1 MLDRLADNLDIWG
14 KRPGACRDQNK
25 QEDQNKRTRAPVSC
39 GATGSEAMAEDTI
52 GFVGTGRMGGPM
64 AGRLLDAGY
73 SLSVYDMQSEATK
86 PLVARGARLA
96 KSPAEVASSA
106 DIVLTSLPTPDIVKA
121 VALGPDGIIAGNR
134 ASIVI
139 DLSTTGP
146 GAAKLIAEG
155 FKPRK
160 TLVDAP
166 VSGGVKGAV
175 NGTLAVMV
183 SCPKATY
190 ERVEPILKNFGKL
203 FYTGDKPG
211 TAQTAKLANN
221 LMAAAALVITSEAV
235 AMGVKGGVDAK
246 VLIDII
252 NASSGRNSA
261 SEDKF
266 PRAVLPGTFDFGF
279 TTGLS
284 YKDVRLCV
292 DEAEAMGVPM
302 VCGSVVRQMLAITN
316 AKYGPSSDF
325 TSIAKVLEEWA
336 GVEMRG

>member
-1 MLDRLADNLDIWG
+1 
-14 KRPGACRDQNK
+14 
-25 QEDQNKRTRAPVSC
+25 
-39 GATGSEAMAEDTI
+39 MAEETI

-86 PLVARGARLA
+86 LLVARGARLA

-134 ASIVI
+134 ASIMI

-160 TLVDAP
+160 TLVDAT

-284 YKDVRLCV
+284 YKDVRLCL

>member
-1 MLDRLADNLDIWG
+1 MTE
-14 KRPGACRDQNK
+14 K
-25 QEDQNKRTRAPVSC
+25 
-39 GATGSEAMAEDTI
+39 TI
-52 GFVGTGRMGGPM
+52 GFVGVGRMGGPM
-64 AGRLLDAGY
+64 AGRLLDAGHT
-73 SLSVYDMQSEATK
+73 LCIYDTQAEATK
-86 PLVARGARLA
+86 PLITRGARLA
-96 KSPAEVASSA
+96 KSPAEVASAA
-106 DIVLTSLPTPDIVKA
+106 DIVLMSLPTPDIVKA
-121 VALGPDGIIAGNR
+121 VTLGPDGIIAGNR

-139 DLSTTGP
+139 DLSTSGP

-160 TLVDAP
+160 LTLVDAP
-166 VSGGVKGAV
+166 VSGGIKGAV

-183 SCPKATY
+183 SCPKATF
-190 ERVEPILKNFGKL
+190 ETVEPILKHFGKL
-203 FYTGDKPG
+203 FYCGDQPG

-235 AMGVKGGVDAK
+235 AMGVKGGVDAR

-316 AKYGPSSDF
+316 AKFGPSSDF
-325 TSIAKVLEEWA
+325 TSIARVLEEWA

>member
-1 MLDRLADNLDIWG
+1 MLDRLTDNLEIRRNATGEPSRG
-14 KRPGACRDQNK
+14 KNKKSAGACGA
-25 QEDQNKRTRAPVSC
+25 KRERT
-39 GATGSEAMAEDTI
+39 MAAETI

-73 SLSVYDMQSEATK
+73 SLCIYDSQVEATK
-86 PLVARGARLA
+86 ALVARGARLA

-106 DIVLTSLPTPDIVKA
+106 HIVLASLPTPDIVKA
-121 VALGPDGIIAGNR
+121 VALGPDGIVAGNR
-134 ASIVI
+134 ATVLI

-146 GAAKLIAEG
+146 GAAKLIAKGFEG
-155 FKPRK
+155 RNL

-166 VSGGVKGAV
+166 VSGGIKGAV

-190 ERVEPILKNFGKL
+190 DRVEPILKNFGKL

-235 AMGVKGGVDAK
+235 AMGVKGGVNAK

-252 NASSGRNSA
+252 NASSGRNTA

-266 PRAVLPGTFDFGF
+266 PREMLPGTFDFGF

-292 DEAEAMGVPM
+292 D
-302 VCGSVVRQMLAITN
+302 
-316 AKYGPSSDF
+316 
-325 TSIAKVLEEWA
+325 
-336 GVEMRG
+336 

>member
-1 MLDRLADNLDIWG
+1 
-14 KRPGACRDQNK
+14 
-25 QEDQNKRTRAPVSC
+25 
-39 GATGSEAMAEDTI
+39 MAEETI

-73 SLSVYDMQSEATK
+73 SLSVYDVQSEATK

>member
-1 MLDRLADNLDIWG
+1 
-14 KRPGACRDQNK
+14 
-25 QEDQNKRTRAPVSC
+25 
-39 GATGSEAMAEDTI
+39 
-52 GFVGTGRMGGPM
+52 MGGPM

>member
-1 MLDRLADNLDIWG
+1 
-14 KRPGACRDQNK
+14 
-25 QEDQNKRTRAPVSC
+25 
-39 GATGSEAMAEDTI
+39 MAEETI

-73 SLSVYDMQSEATK
+73 SLSVYDTQSEATK

>member
-1 MLDRLADNLDIWG
+1 MKSAYPSG
-14 KRPGACRDQNK
+14 
-25 QEDQNKRTRAPVSC
+25 
-39 GATGSEAMAEDTI
+39 GATGSETMAEETI
-52 GFVGTGRMGGPM
+52 GFVGVGRMGGAM
-64 AGRLLDAGY
+64 AARLLNVGY
-73 SLSVYDMQSEATK
+73 SLCVYDTQTEATK
-86 PLVARGARLA
+86 PLQARGAHLA
-96 KSPAEVASSA
+96 KSPAEVASAA
-106 DIVLTSLPTPDIVKA
+106 DIVLISLPTPDIVKA
-121 VALGPDGIIAGNR
+121 VTLGPDGIIAGNR

-139 DLSTTGP
+139 DLSTSGP
-146 GAAKLIAEG
+146 GAAKLVAEE
-155 FKPRK
+155 FKPRNL

-166 VSGGVKGAV
+166 VSGGIKGAA

-203 FYTGDKPG
+203 FYCGDKPG

-302 VCGSVVRQMLAITN
+302 VCGSVVRQILAITN
-316 AKYGPSSDF
+316 AKFGPSSDF
-325 TSIAKVLEEWA
+325 TSIAKVIEEWA

>member
-1 MLDRLADNLDIWG
+1 M
-14 KRPGACRDQNK
+14 
-25 QEDQNKRTRAPVSC
+25 
-39 GATGSEAMAEDTI
+39 
-52 GFVGTGRMGGPM
+52 
-64 AGRLLDAGY
+64 
-73 SLSVYDMQSEATK
+73 
-86 PLVARGARLA
+86 
-96 KSPAEVASSA
+96 
-106 DIVLTSLPTPDIVKA
+106 
-121 VALGPDGIIAGNR
+121 
-134 ASIVI
+134 I

-146 GAAKLIAEG
+146 GTAKLIAAG
-155 FKPRK
+155 FEARNI

-166 VSGGVKGAV
+166 VSGGIKGAV

-183 SCPKATY
+183 SCPKASY
-190 ERVEPILKNFGKL
+190 DKVEPILKHFGKL

-235 AMGVKGGVDAK
+235 AMGVKGGVNAK

-279 TTGLS
+279 ATGLS

-302 VCGSVVRQMLAITN
+302 VCGAVVRQMLAITN
-316 AKYGPSSDF
+316 AKYGASSDF

>member
-1 MLDRLADNLDIWG
+1 M
-14 KRPGACRDQNK
+14 PDQ
-25 QEDQNKRTRAPVSC
+25 VV
-39 GATGSEAMAEDTI
+39 
-52 GFVGTGRMGGPM
+52 GFVGLGRMGGPM

-73 SLSVYDMQSEATK
+73 SLSVFDTQSEATK
-86 PLVARGARLA
+86 PLVTRGAQLA

-106 DIVLTSLPTPDIVKA
+106 DIVLASLPTPDIVKA
-121 VALGPDGIIAGNR
+121 VALGPQGIIEGTR
-134 ASIVI
+134 AKILV

-146 GAAKLIAEG
+146 GAAKLIADG
-155 FKPRK
+155 LKPK
-160 TLVDAP
+160 NITLVDAP
-166 VSGGVKGAV
+166 VSGGIRGAV
-175 NGTLAVMV
+175 GGTLAVMV

-190 ERVEPILKNFGKL
+190 EAVQPILKHFGKL
-203 FYTGDKPG
+203 FYTGEKPG
-211 TAQTAKLANN
+211 LAQTAKLANN
-221 LMAAAALVITSEAV
+221 LMAAAAVVITSEAV
-235 AMGVKGGVDAK
+235 AMGVKGGLDAR

-284 YKDVRLCV
+284 YKDVRLCI

-302 VCGSVVRQMLAITN
+302 VCGAVVRQMLAITN
-316 AKYGPSSDF
+316 AKYGASSDF
-325 TSIAKVLEEWA
+325 TSIAKVLEDWA